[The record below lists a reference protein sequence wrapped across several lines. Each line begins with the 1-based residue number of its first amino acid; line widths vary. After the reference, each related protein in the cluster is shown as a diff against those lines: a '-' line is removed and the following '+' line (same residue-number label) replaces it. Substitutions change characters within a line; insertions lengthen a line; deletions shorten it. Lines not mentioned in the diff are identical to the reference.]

1 MTTVG
6 RWSPNKVRARV
17 LDGTWVSPE
26 ELGGMVLLTP
36 TSIAYAGTSA
46 SIGAN
51 GSVEF
56 TAITNLELRGVFS
69 ADYDNYQIVFWW
81 QAIGGLTTIRNRFMS
96 GTTPESGANYALQQL
111 YADSTTVSAA
121 RYLGQTAG
129 VMGVGDTAQRNGYVV
144 SIYGPYLTQPT
155 AQRNVGI
162 YSLNSAT
169 LYDDADTH
177 SLSTSYDGINIFPY
191 ANSITGLVSVYGL
204 VGA

>member
-36 TSIAYAGTSA
+36 TSIAYTGTSA

-69 ADYDNYQIVFWW
+69 ADYDNYMVVIWW
-81 QAIGGLTTIRNRFMS
+81 SASGITTVRNRFMS
-96 GTTPESGANYALQQL
+96 GTTPASGTDYVIQTLAAS
-111 YADSTTVSAA
+111 STTITGA
-121 RYLGQTAG
+121 RYTSETAG
-129 VMGVGDTAQRNGYVV
+129 VFGRGNSTQRNGVIAN
-144 SIYGPYLTQPT
+144 IYGPYLAQPT
-155 AQRNVGI
+155 AQRTVGVD
-162 YSLNSAT
+162 STSSAQ
-169 LYDDADTH
+169 LQDDAGTH
-177 SLSTSYDGINIFPY
+177 SLSTSYDGLNIFPFS
-191 ANSITGLVSVYGL
+191 NNMTGLVSVFGL